1 MLEYLGHRVIVAS
14 SGAEALTVIRSM
26 ADVDLVITD
35 HAMPGM
41 TGMVLAEH
49 IRQIRPNIPIVL
61 ATGYAEPPAT
71 GQIARTVR
79 LAKPYRLEKLAA
91 LLNGLLSRGPAAEE
105 TVTHLEIGGGAG
117 G

>member
-1 MLEYLGHRVIVAS
+1 
-14 SGAEALTVIRSM
+14 
-26 ADVDLVITD
+26 VDLVITD
-35 HAMPGM
+35 YAMPGM

-49 IRQIRPNIPIVL
+49 IRQIKPEIPIVL

-71 GQIARTVR
+71 GQVPRTVR

-91 LLNGLLSRGPAAEE
+91 LLNGLLSRGSAAQSDGSGAPSAAEP
-105 TVTHLEIGGGAG
+105 VKRLEIGGGAG